1 MRNGE
6 YYADPTVGKALGN
19 VKRGEQKAEKKAAKR
34 AIKECRKILKRYG
47 FAIVGRIQLR
57 GERSGRTYE

>member
-6 YYADPTVGKALGN
+6 YYADPTAGKALGK

-47 FAIVGRIQLR
+47 FVIVGRMQLR
-57 GERSGRTYE
+57 GERSGRMYE

>member
-6 YYADPTVGKALGN
+6 YYADPTASKALGK

-47 FAIVGRIQLR
+47 FAMIGRLKLR
-57 GERSGRTYE
+57 GERSGKTYE